1 MISSLKNLLEII
13 QEQSFSFLVQL
24 FVIFVQLSTHCLCL
38 GTFRSSEVKT
48 RQAPVAAACRGSSR
62 QPTTCS
68 TRVGADL
75 QPRSQCSIGNP
86 PLALGDGKPS
96 LTWMS
101 TTTRCSQRL
110 VLRDL
115 FEICRSLSRPS
126 FSQCIILLLI
136 SSRGRRTY
144 ICIFQM
150 QAMHREVE
158 VVLLTKF
165 RPLLGNNLGMLLTK
179 PAPAP

>member
-48 RQAPVAAACRGSSR
+48 RQAPVAAACSSSSR

-86 PLALGDGKPS
+86 PLALGDGKP
-96 LTWMS
+96 WMS
-101 TTTRCSQRL
+101 TTTRYSQRL

-126 FSQCIILLLI
+126 PISPIPIILLLI
-136 SSRGRRTY
+136 SSSRGRRTSSR
-144 ICIFQM
+144 C
-150 QAMHREVE
+150 
-158 VVLLTKF
+158 KSC
-165 RPLLGNNLGMLLTK
+165 PG
-179 PAPAP
+179 